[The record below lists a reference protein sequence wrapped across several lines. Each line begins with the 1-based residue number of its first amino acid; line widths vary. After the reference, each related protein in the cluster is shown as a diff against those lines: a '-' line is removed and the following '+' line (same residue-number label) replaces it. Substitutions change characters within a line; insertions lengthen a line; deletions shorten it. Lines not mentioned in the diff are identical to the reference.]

1 MKEIINLL
9 KEKIQLNNF
18 VLCCS
23 TGADSMCLLDLCEK
37 AGLNKQM
44 IIAHV
49 NHNVR
54 EQSALEETFIKD
66 FANRREIRI
75 VTKSLTFENL
85 NNFEEV
91 ARNKRYEFFD
101 EVACQFNAK
110 FVLLAHNADDNLET
124 IIMRFLKSSSL
135 KGYAGIE
142 KEVNLSNYVILRPLL
157 NISKNTIYEY
167 NKNNGVTYF
176 EDATNATDD
185 HLRNR
190 IRKYITPVLL
200 KENPNLYE
208 AVENYSNSLFG
219 ANSLLEKEKISF
231 VKTYV
236 QNVDNDIVFE
246 YKYLLEKDEYLR
258 KQILFRILRRY
269 MFSIDV
275 IDSILTIL
283 ESDNNKIIS
292 KIAKDVTLIKEY
304 GFVTFTNKLIEI
316 EQFRLEI
323 TKDGSYDLPFNQKI
337 DVNKNI
343 CNLHT
348 NEGDMWYNI
357 NSLPI
362 VIRTRIDGDKMIRN
376 SKKGTYVQSVSNI
389 LTNKK
394 VPTLKRIKLL
404 VLEENGNI
412 TSILGLK
419 IK

>member
-18 VLCCS
+18 ILCCS
-23 TGADSMCLLDLCEK
+23 TGADSMCLLDLCER
-37 AGLNKQM
+37 AGLSKQM

-54 EQSALEETFIKD
+54 EQSELEEIFIKD
-66 FANRREIRI
+66 FANRRGIRI
-75 VTKSLTFENL
+75 VTKHLNFENL
-85 NNFEEV
+85 NNFEEEARKLRYAFFDDV
-91 ARNKRYEFFD
+91 AR
-101 EVACQFNAK
+101 QFNAK
-110 FVLLAHNADDNLET
+110 YVLLAHNADDNLET

-142 KEVNLSNYVILRPLL
+142 KEVKMENYVILRPLL

-176 EDATNATDD
+176 EDDTNATDD

-190 IRKYITPVLL
+190 IRKYITPILL

-208 AVENYSNSLFG
+208 AVANYSESLFG
-219 ANSLLEKEKISF
+219 ANSLLETEKIYF
-231 VKTYV
+231 VKDYV
-236 QNVDNDIVFE
+236 QDVDNDIVFE
-246 YKYLLEKDEYLR
+246 YKYLLEKNEYLR

-275 IDSILTIL
+275 IDSILNIL

-292 KIAKDVTLIKEY
+292 NVAKDVTLIKEY
-304 GFVTFTNKLIEI
+304 GFVTFTTK
-316 EQFRLEI
+316 QFDNSYFELEI
-323 TKDGSYDLPFNQKI
+323 TKDGTYDLPYNQKI
-337 DVNKNI
+337 DVCKNI
-343 CNLHT
+343 CYLHT
-348 NEGDMWYNI
+348 NEGDLWYNI

-362 VIRTRIDGDKMIRN
+362 IIRSRKDGDKMTRN